1 MATYQGQIGI
11 GNNVTFSDDPMPGA
25 YDPKTN
31 QPWDTQKD
39 ANGNYARWDGVVRKT
54 DSGGL
59 LSDWQQGLSDL
70 APGLA
75 VGVGAPAAVGGLSSL
90 LAAGGGLGSVPGA
103 AVAGSE
109 YGALPEVAGAS
120 GSGGGLG
127 GGLDMSGFMNTGANP
142 SNIFTA
148 SPSSLGDLSL
158 NPGAG
163 NIYDLAGANGA
174 ASTGISAIDAPGSV
188 VNLSGG
194 GMTLPAS
201 FWDNVKSYGPSAMSA
216 VQKFISGGGGGAGGG
231 LADAGGLMALLGKI
245 APAAL
250 GAFGASQQ
258 AGQYKDLADKYLAIG
273 APSRDRYE
281 ASFQPGFDLASA
293 DPGYKDALAQTT
305 KETLNRLSTGG
316 NPAGSPNAWNQT
328 LTDVN
333 TKLALPALQN
343 YRSMNAG
350 SGGLGALT
358 GAAPAAENAAINAN
372 AGVTNAVGAGA
383 ANIFNPPQTLADLL
397 KAAKAAGY

>member
-1 MATYQGQIGI
+1 
-11 GNNVTFSDDPMPGA
+11 MPGL
-25 YDPKTN
+25 
-31 QPWDTQKD
+31 
-39 ANGNYARWDGVVRKT
+39 GV
-54 DSGGL
+54 L
-59 LSDWQQGLSDL
+59 
-70 APGLA
+70 GLA
-75 VGVGAPAAVGGLSSL
+75 GGAAGLSSL
-90 LAAGGGLGSVPGA
+90 LGAGAAGA
-103 AVAGSE
+103 AVTPFDAAELGG
-109 YGALPEVAGAS
+109 GAFNLGDIAGAS
-120 GSGGGLG
+120 GAGGGTG

-174 ASTGISAIDAPGSV
+174 ASTGISAIDAPGQM
-188 VNLSGG
+188 VNLAGG
-194 GMTLPAS
+194 GTTGAQ
-201 FWDNVKSYGPSAMSA
+201 SA
-216 VQKFISGGGGGAGGG
+216 VQWLQSGGLQQLAKQYGPNVVSMVQKAMGSGGGAGGG
-231 LADAGGLMALLGKI
+231 GDSDLMALLGKI